1 MEARNLDKKHEYK
14 NVIISILAISM
25 ALFQLYGGMF
35 GAFESL
41 LQRSIHL
48 MFAATLGF
56 LLYPISRKKTIN
68 ERVSNI
74 INYSLSL
81 ISLIVFS
88 YVIINNDQIIV
99 RLPLVSTLS
108 FFDKLFGV
116 LAIFLLLEL
125 SRRVVGLALTI
136 ITGVFLIYALV
147 GPLLPKLISH
157 RGFFLWDVVDY
168 LNFGTDGIYGIPLGV
183 SATFV
188 AMFIIFGSFFET
200 SGAGNIIMKMG
211 QALVGR
217 LRGGPA
223 KVAVLTSALFGTVS
237 GSAVANVYA
246 TGTFTIPM
254 MKRLGY
260 SSSFAGGVEAC
271 ASTGGQIMPPI
282 MGAAAFVMANL
293 LGLPYID
300 VCIAAIVPA
309 ILYFFSLFL
318 TVDFESAKTGLRGLS
333 SEEIPVW
340 KDILK
345 YIYLLVP
352 IVILV
357 YMIIRGFTP
366 FRAAF
371 IAILS
376 IVALSFV
383 RKETRFNIKKIL
395 RALDAAGKRII
406 TIAIACATVGIIV
419 GVTTL
424 TGIGLN
430 LSSAIVSLGGRSIFL
445 PLILVMLSSIILGMG
460 TPTVVAYIIAIILG
474 GPALIQCGLA
484 PLQAHMFVFYFAVFS
499 MITPPVAIAA
509 YAAAEIAKE
518 DIMKTAIIATK
529 IGFSGF
535 LVPYLFAYNQALLL
549 KGTLKEIV
557 IALIVA
563 LTVVLLGV
571 VALEGWTFNRKIS
584 NLERALSLV
593 GIALLVCP
601 SLTTKILGIIVGGG
615 LIVSFFAKK
624 P

>member
-1 MEARNLDKKHEYK
+1 MEMSNSDKKHGYR
-14 NVIISILAISM
+14 NIIISSCAIAM
-25 ALFQLYGGMF
+25 ALFQLYGGMY

-48 MFAATLGF
+48 MFAVTLGF
-56 LLYPISRKKTIN
+56 LLYPISRKKKMN
-68 ERVSNI
+68 ERFSSIV
-74 INYSLSL
+74 NYSLSL
-81 ISLIVFS
+81 ISLIVFG
-88 YVIINNDQIIV
+88 YVIVNYDRIIV
-99 RLPLVSTLS
+99 RLPLVSPLS

-116 LAIFLLLEL
+116 LAIFILLEL

-136 ITGVFLIYALV
+136 IVGVFLMYALV
-147 GPLLPKLISH
+147 GPLLPRLLSH

-188 AMFIIFGSFFET
+188 AMFIIFGSFLET
-200 SGAGNIIMKMG
+200 SGAGNVIMKMG
-211 QALVGR
+211 QALVGH

-237 GSAVANVYA
+237 GSAVANVYT

-293 LGLPYID
+293 LGLPYVEI
-300 VCIAAIVPA
+300 CIAAIVPA

-318 TVDFESAKTGLRGLS
+318 MVDFESVKSGLRGLS
-333 SEEIPVW
+333 PEEIPAW

-357 YMIIRGFTP
+357 YMIVIGFTP

-371 IAILS
+371 IGILS

-383 RKETRFNIKKIL
+383 RKETRFNIKKVL
-395 RALDAAGKRII
+395 RALDAAGKRMV
-406 TIAIACATVGIIV
+406 TIGIACATVGIIV

-430 LSSAIVSLGGRSIFL
+430 LSSAIVLLGKGSIFL
-445 PLILVMLSSIILGMG
+445 PLILVMVSSIILGMG
-460 TPTVVAYIIAIILG
+460 TPTVVAYIIAVILG
-474 GPALIQCGLA
+474 APALIKCGLT

-518 DIMKTAIIATK
+518 DIMKTAIRATK

-535 LVPYLFAYNQALLL
+535 LVPYLFVYNRALLL

-563 LTVVLLGV
+563 LTVVFLGV
-571 VALEGWTFNRKIS
+571 IALEGWAFNRKIS
-584 NLERALSLV
+584 NVERVLLLV
-593 GIALLVCP
+593 SIALLIYP
-601 SLTTKILGIIVGGG
+601 ALTTKILGFIAGSG
-615 LIVSFFAKK
+615 LILFFYKK